1 MKFPLCAFDWHI
13 FSWIHSVQNWIIF
26 RAIYDTPS
34 IQENAQEKLQT
45 LKNVAL
51 FIVLSPYDNE
61 QSNLIH
67 IILKE
72 KSLNDIPKYKS
83 LLEQFINQELIDQK
97 KLVQIYGPEL
107 KQGSKDSPPTEVF
120 NDKTE
125 EGRKR
130 WDDLKSRV
138 VEHNIRIMAKYYTQV
153 SLKRMAELLDLK
165 ETETEEFLSKMV
177 VDKAVEAKVDRLD
190 NIVNFTKH
198 QDPNEVCILLKNFI
212 PKTYKLNTN

>member
-1 MKFPLCAFDWHI
+1 MAP
-13 FSWIHSVQNWIIF
+13 NWNKVPKTVHQLRYNNYLQITKSETNVRKRKLTNIWFF
-26 RAIYDTPS
+26 REIS
-34 IQENAQEKLQT
+34 Q
-45 LKNVAL
+45 
-51 FIVLSPYDNE
+51 
-61 QSNLIH
+61 
-67 IILKE
+67 
-72 KSLNDIPKYKS
+72 
-83 LLEQFINQELIDQK
+83 
-97 KLVQIYGPEL
+97 
-107 KQGSKDSPPTEVF
+107 VF

-198 QDPNEVCILLKNFI
+198 QDPNEVHLKKSML
-212 PKTYKLNTN
+212 KTHEMKY